1 MPSAAPAS
9 PWPTCPT
16 APTRQR
22 ICSRTT
28 PVASSA
34 TSRCGSRRPSWGAC
48 PDAAGPSAIHVAMS
62 NTLNTPVEALETEF
76 PLRVRELALRR
87 GSGGE
92 GRRPGGEGIA
102 REIEALAPMRFT
114 LIGERRR
121 YPPRGRAGGGGGETG
136 ADFLNGVPLP
146 GKSEGDLRP
155 GDRLRIET
163 PGGGAIG
170 SSSTPGQI

>member
-1 MPSAAPAS
+1 
-9 PWPTCPT
+9 
-16 APTRQR
+16 
-22 ICSRTT
+22 
-28 PVASSA
+28 
-34 TSRCGSRRPSWGAC
+34 
-48 PDAAGPSAIHVAMS
+48 MS
-62 NTLNTPVEALETEF
+62 NTLNAPVEALETEF

-121 YPPRGRAGGGGGETG
+121 YPPRGPAGGGGGETG

-155 GDRLRIET
+155 RGRFRIQA
-163 PGGGAIG
+163 PAGGAIG
-170 SSSTPGQI
+170 SAPSPGEIQNPLNLVSLLASSQMRGLR